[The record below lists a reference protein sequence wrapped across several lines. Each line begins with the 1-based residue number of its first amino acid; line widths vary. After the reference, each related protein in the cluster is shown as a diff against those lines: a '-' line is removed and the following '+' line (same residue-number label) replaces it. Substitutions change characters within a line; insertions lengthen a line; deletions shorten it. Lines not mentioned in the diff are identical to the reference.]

1 MTHRWREHLRAV
13 RLDAPTRG
21 SVARR
26 SALSMV
32 GLVAQGG
39 LRFATSW
46 LVGTVAGRAAVG
58 VVQSAISTGTL
69 LALLWPTTTG
79 SAASK
84 YLARARGAG
93 DSKEVSAVAAHLSRR
108 TLQAVVLIALLGI
121 PIWVFL
127 DDGSVA
133 SALPVVAFAAAY
145 SGYSYTRGV
154 QFGLG
159 QVERATTW
167 DVISAS
173 LGLVSVAV
181 ALAVGVRGTALLLP
195 LVLSYSVYTI
205 AGWPRAASGGSLPRP
220 LRRELDHFVLL
231 GVTGTI
237 ASTGFLQL
245 SMIVAGHYGT
255 PADAGQYA
263 AALATATPAS
273 MVSISLSLA
282 LFPSLAEAWGRG
294 DLAGFRRQTD
304 QALRALVFV
313 MVSIFGSLII
323 CSRLI
328 MGIWGPQFD
337 RDDPV
342 FPVLLTA
349 ILCTSLGVVT
359 VNALTTRSRRGMTV
373 TTAASLVGMATGVLL
388 WLVLVPD
395 LGTLGVA
402 LGYLVGA
409 AVVATIPLVV
419 VWRSDTH
426 RWGGVI
432 LRLLGGLL
440 LLVGLAVLQRR
451 RDLPV
456 PSDPFVAAL
465 FLAVWAA
472 MAPVSAR
479 MVLDRLRTRKERRD
493 DEG

>member
-1 MTHRWREHLRAV
+1 
-13 RLDAPTRG
+13 
-21 SVARR
+21 
-26 SALSMV
+26 
-32 GLVAQGG
+32 
-39 LRFATSW
+39 
-46 LVGTVAGRAAVG
+46 
-58 VVQSAISTGTL
+58 
-69 LALLWPTTTG
+69 
-79 SAASK
+79 
-84 YLARARGAG
+84 
-93 DSKEVSAVAAHLSRR
+93 
-108 TLQAVVLIALLGI
+108 
-121 PIWVFL
+121 
-127 DDGSVA
+127 
-133 SALPVVAFAAAY
+133 
-145 SGYSYTRGV
+145 
-154 QFGLG
+154 
-159 QVERATTW
+159 
-167 DVISAS
+167 
-173 LGLVSVAV
+173 
-181 ALAVGVRGTALLLP
+181 
-195 LVLSYSVYTI
+195 
-205 AGWPRAASGGSLPRP
+205 
-220 LRRELDHFVLL
+220 
-231 GVTGTI
+231 
-237 ASTGFLQL
+237 
-245 SMIVAGHYGT
+245 MIVAGHYGT

>member
-1 MTHRWREHLRAV
+1 
-13 RLDAPTRG
+13 
-21 SVARR
+21 
-26 SALSMV
+26 MV

-46 LVGTVAGRAAVG
+46 LVGTIAGRAAVG

-93 DSKEVSAVAAHLSRR
+93 EPEEVSAVAAHLSRR
-108 TLQAVVLIALLGI
+108 TLQAVIVIALLGV

-127 DDGSVA
+127 DGGSPA

-159 QVERATTW
+159 QVDRATAW
-167 DVISAS
+167 DVISAC
-173 LGLVSVAV
+173 LGFISVAV
-181 ALAVGVRGTALLLP
+181 ALAFGVRGTALLLP
-195 LVLSYSVYTI
+195 LVLSYAVYTI
-205 AGWPRAASGGSLPRP
+205 AGWPRAGAGGTLPRH
-220 LRRELDHFVLL
+220 LRRELDHFVAL
-231 GVTGTI
+231 GVVGTI

-245 SMIVAGHYGT
+245 SMIVAGRYGT

-294 DLAGFRRQTD
+294 DLTGFRRQTD

-313 MVSIFGSLII
+313 MVAIFGTLII

-342 FPVLLTA
+342 FPVLLSA
-349 ILCTSLGVVT
+349 ILFTSLGVVT

-373 TTAASLVGMATGVLL
+373 TTGASLVGMAIGVVL
-388 WLVLVPD
+388 WLLLVPD

-402 LGYLVGA
+402 LGYLAGA
-409 AVVATIPLVV
+409 AAVAAIPFVV

-432 LRLLGGLL
+432 LRLLGGLV

-456 PSDPFVAAL
+456 GIDPLIAAG
-465 FLAVWAA
+465 FLAAWGA

-479 MVLDRLRTRKERRD
+479 LVLDRLRTRKERRGND
-493 DEG
+493 G